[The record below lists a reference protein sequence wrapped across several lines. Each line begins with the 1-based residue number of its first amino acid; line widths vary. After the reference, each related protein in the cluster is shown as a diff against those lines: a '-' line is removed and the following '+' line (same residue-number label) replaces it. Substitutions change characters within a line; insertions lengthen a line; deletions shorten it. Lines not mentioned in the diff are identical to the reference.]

1 MTDIP
6 HRYIVLTPV
15 YRNSEEV
22 WATIPLA
29 PSYYDLGGLPV
40 GSVVRCGLKPPGGNE
55 TLLVLS
61 SEGDPQTTGGG
72 ILISDRWGAMTVQ
85 LALPPHRLDGLQ
97 SGTWTGDLTVTTAE
111 GATYNRIDITVPIA
125 DGTTPLES

>member
-6 HRYIVLTPV
+6 ERSIVLTPV

-29 PSYYDLGGLPV
+29 PSYYDLGGLPL
-40 GSVVRCGLKPPGGNE
+40 GCVVRCGLKPPGGEE

-61 SEGDPQTTGGG
+61 NEGDPETTGGG
-72 ILISDRWGAMTVQ
+72 VLISEVYGSMTVQ
-85 LALPPHRLDGLQ
+85 LILPPHRLDGLP

-111 GATYNRIDITVPIA
+111 GSTYRRINITVPIV
-125 DGTTPLES
+125 DGTTPLET